1 MSAHETRPPAS
12 PALNDIDRRARELAS
27 RLEASGHWVSP
38 DGRVKEATAAHI
50 LGVTTRTLARWR
62 EEGTAPPFV
71 AVGRALRAWYVRVL
85 ESKKVHHAS
94 ESAVFAS
101 FLVPWPSASEL

>member
-1 MSAHETRPPAS
+1 MNSPMPTAPPA
-12 PALNDIDRRARELAS
+12 DIDRRTRELAS

-62 EEGTAPPFV
+62 EEGTAPPFI
-71 AVGRALRAWYVRVL
+71 AIGRSLTYRVVSLLAWIDSRQ
-85 ESKKVHHAS
+85 HA
-94 ESAVFAS
+94 A
-101 FLVPWPSASEL
+101 